1 MRAISR
7 VAPPRDSSRSSA
19 SAPMR
24 LHSSGAQLIFAS
36 TSNQDSG
43 MPASA
48 SSSALMR
55 SVSRVLA
62 WSIAYQARNGF
73 FFSP

>member
-1 MRAISR
+1 MRAIRR
-7 VAPPRDSSRSSA
+7 VAPPRESSRSSA

-24 LHSSGAQLIFAS
+24 EHASGAHVIFAS
-36 TSNQDSG
+36 TSNQESG

-48 SSSALMR
+48 SSSAFIR
-55 SVSRVLA
+55 SVRRVVA
-62 WSIAYQARNGF
+62 CSIAYHASSG

>member
-1 MRAISR
+1 MRQHA
-7 VAPPRDSSRSSA
+7 
-19 SAPMR
+19 
-24 LHSSGAQLIFAS
+24 SGAQLSFAS

-43 MPASA
+43 RPASA
-48 SSSALMR
+48 SSSALIR
-55 SVSRVLA
+55 SVRRVLA